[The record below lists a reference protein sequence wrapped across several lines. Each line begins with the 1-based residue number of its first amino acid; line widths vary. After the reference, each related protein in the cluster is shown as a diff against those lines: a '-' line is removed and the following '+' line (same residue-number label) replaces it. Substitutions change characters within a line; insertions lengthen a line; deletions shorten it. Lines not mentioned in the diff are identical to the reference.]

1 MAVDEVVRVESLVKD
16 YDGVRA
22 LKGITFSVKRGTVFA
37 FLGPNGAGKTTTVEI
52 LECLR
57 PPTDGQAFVLGY
69 DVRRSSDQKEIRKR
83 VGVLPQNFNALDK
96 LTAKENIEYF
106 GNMFDHSQSSTELL
120 RLVAMEDR
128 ANVLFKNLSG
138 GLKQRLALAVSLVND
153 PELVFLDEP
162 TAGLDPRARRD
173 VWQII
178 MNLKSAGKT
187 VFLTTHYM
195 DEAERLA
202 DRVAIIDAGSI
213 VAEGSPEELIAE
225 HGGAR
230 TAIFPGVHKDFADR
244 LALDIPE
251 ASMTEDGSFEVP
263 LTGKV
268 DFVSLILAMKQ
279 GQVRTDTVEIRKPT
293 LDEVFLNLTGRV
305 VTEEGEA
312 VRRG

>member
-69 DVRRSSDQKEIRKR
+69 NVRRSSDQKEIRKR
-83 VGVLPQNFNALDK
+83 LGVLPQNFNGLDR
-96 LTAKENIEYF
+96 LTVKENIEYF
-106 GNMFDHSQSSTELL
+106 GNMFDRSLPSEDLL
-120 RLVAMEDR
+120 KLFAMEDR
-128 ANVLFKNLSG
+128 SNVLFKKLSG
-138 GLKQRLALAVSLVND
+138 GLKQRLAVAISLVND

-178 MNLKSAGKT
+178 SNLKSAGQT

-195 DEAERLA
+195 DEAEKLA
-202 DRVAIIDAGSI
+202 DRIAVIDAGSI
-213 VAEGSPEELIAE
+213 VAEGTPEELITQ
-225 HGGAR
+225 HGGTR
-230 TAIFPGVHKDFADR
+230 TAVFRGVSKDFAEK
-244 LALDIPE
+244 LAIDIPE
-251 ASMTEDGSFEVP
+251 ASMSEDGTLEIP
-263 LTGKV
+263 LTDKV

-279 GQVRTDTVEIRKPT
+279 GRVQTDEVEIRKPT
-293 LDEVFLNLTGRV
+293 LDDVFLNLTGRV
-305 VTEEGEA
+305 VTEVGEA
-312 VRRG
+312 VRKG